1 MQGVALPDPIHGTHN
16 GVRMR
21 DKLIVAGIVFA
32 TAVIVGAY
40 LAAVSR

>member
-1 MQGVALPDPIHGTHN
+1 
-16 GVRMR
+16 MR
-21 DKLIVAGIVFA
+21 DKLIAAVIVFA